1 MSVKTFDLESVNKRM
16 DGAIDALKK
25 ELAGVRAGRATTSML
40 EPVIVE
46 AYGAEMPLAQC
57 ATITVADA
65 RMLQVQV
72 WDRGLT
78 KAVEKAIRSANLG
91 LNPQVEGQV
100 MRLPLP
106 EMSRERRQELVKVA
120 QKYAESTKVAIRNVR
135 RDGMDQLKK
144 LEKDSHISQDEQSKH
159 ADEIQKLTDKHI
171 DLVGQLL
178 TQKEK
183 DIMQV

>member
-1 MSVKTFDLESVNKRM
+1 MSVKSFDLESVNKRM
-16 DGAIDALKK
+16 DGAIEALKK
-25 ELAGVRAGRATTSML
+25 ELSGVRAGRASTAML
-40 EPVIVE
+40 EPVVVE
-46 AYGAEMPLAQC
+46 AYGQEMPLNQC

-72 WDRGLT
+72 WDRGLA

-106 EMSRERRQELVKVA
+106 EMSRERRQELVKLA
-120 QKYAESTKVAIRNVR
+120 QKYAESTRVAIRNVR

-144 LEKDSHISQDEQSKH
+144 LEKDSHISQDEQAKH
-159 ADEIQKLTDKHI
+159 SDDIQKLTDKHI
-171 DLVGQLL
+171 EMVGQMLA
-178 TQKEK
+178 QKEK

>member
-1 MSVKTFDLESVNKRM
+1 MSVKTFELESVNKRM
-16 DGAIDALKK
+16 DGALEALKK
-25 ELAGVRAGRATTSML
+25 ELSGVRAGRASTAML

-65 RMLQVQV
+65 RLLQVQV

-78 KAVEKAIRSANLG
+78 KAVEKAIRTANLG

-106 EMSRERRQELVKVA
+106 EMSRERRQELVKLA
-120 QKYAESTKVAIRNVR
+120 QKYAESTRVAIRNVR

-144 LEKDSHISQDEQSKH
+144 LEKDGHISQDEQAKH
-159 ADEIQKLTDKHI
+159 GEAIQKLTDKHI
-171 DLVGQLL
+171 EMVGQLL
-178 TQKEK
+178 AQKEK

>member
-1 MSVKTFDLESVNKRM
+1 MSVKTFELESVNKRM
-16 DGAIDALKK
+16 DGALEALKK
-25 ELAGVRAGRATTSML
+25 ELSGVRAGRASTAML

-65 RMLQVQV
+65 RLLQVQV

-78 KAVEKAIRSANLG
+78 KAVEKAIRTANLG
-91 LNPQVEGQV
+91 L
-100 MRLPLP
+100 
-106 EMSRERRQELVKVA
+106 A
-120 QKYAESTKVAIRNVR
+120 QKYAESTRVAIRNVR

-144 LEKDSHISQDEQSKH
+144 LEKDGHISQDEQAKH
-159 ADEIQKLTDKHI
+159 GEAIQKLTDKHI
-171 DLVGQLL
+171 EMVGQLL
-178 TQKEK
+178 AQKEK

>member
-1 MSVKTFDLESVNKRM
+1 MSVKSFDLESVNKRM
-16 DGAIDALKK
+16 DGAIEALKK
-25 ELAGVRAGRATTSML
+25 ELSGVRAGRASAAML
-40 EPVIVE
+40 EPVVVE
-46 AYGAEMPLAQC
+46 AYGQEMPLNQC

-106 EMSRERRQELVKVA
+106 EMSRERRQELVKLA
-120 QKYAESTKVAIRNVR
+120 QKYAESTRVAIRNVR

-144 LEKDSHISQDEQSKH
+144 LEKDSHISQDEQAKH
-159 ADEIQKLTDKHI
+159 SDDIQKLTDKHI
-171 DLVGQLL
+171 EMVGQLL
-178 TQKEK
+178 AQKEK